1 VKYRVGADEDGA
13 GFLAGCVLM
22 LVVYG
27 VITGA
32 LYLLWWFR
40 WITWG

>member
-1 VKYRVGADEDGA
+1 MRERAEADEDMA

-22 LVVYG
+22 LVVYAVLSG
-27 VITGA
+27 G
-32 LYLLWWFR
+32 LYMLWYFK